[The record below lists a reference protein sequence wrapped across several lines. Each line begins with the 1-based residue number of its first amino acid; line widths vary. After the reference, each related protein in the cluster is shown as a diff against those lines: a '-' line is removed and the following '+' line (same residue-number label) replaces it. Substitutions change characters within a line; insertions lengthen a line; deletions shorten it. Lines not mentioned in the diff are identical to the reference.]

1 MSKVPEKKDEG
12 WNWIGVIFCLI
23 ALGIGVA
30 LIIGTSNSIIS
41 ILPKYG
47 LDDGIKVVFLPS
59 LILIYEIFFLIGL
72 FFFLAGLGV
81 AEKILD
87 LMPDKSVLPE
97 NRLTEFL
104 A

>member
-23 ALGIGVA
+23 ALGVGVA
-30 LIIGTSNSIIS
+30 LIIETSNSFIS
-41 ILPKYG
+41 MLPKYG
-47 LDDGIKVVFLPS
+47 LDDGIKVVLLPS
-59 LILIYEIFFLIGL
+59 LILIYGIFFLIGL

-81 AEKILD
+81 AEKILG
-87 LMPDKSVLPE
+87 LIPYKSVFPE

>member
-23 ALGIGVA
+23 ALGVGVA
-30 LIIGTSNSIIS
+30 LIIETSNSFIS
-41 ILPKYG
+41 MLPKYG
-47 LDDGIKVVFLPS
+47 LDDGIKVVLLPS

-81 AEKILD
+81 AEKILG
-87 LMPDKSVLPE
+87 LMPYKSVFPE